1 MVVFREMPSRNQR
14 ADAREGAR
22 APSRVAIV
30 HDWLTGMRGG
40 EKVLEVACDLFPD
53 ADIHTLLHRPGSV
66 SPAIEKHRIIASRL
80 NRLPL
85 VGAYYRYFLPLFPA
99 VAGRMRLDGYDLV
112 IAISHCV
119 AHGVAVSPRS
129 RFVAYY
135 LTPMRY
141 AWDSADAYF
150 PRRRLLD
157 PRRGAWRLLRGRLRR
172 WDRRAAGRVGEMLAA
187 CRNVR
192 DRLLRCYGRDAA
204 VIYPPVDTDSYRPH
218 DVPREDFY
226 LWVGALAPYKRID
239 LALAAF
245 RGLDRRLVV
254 IGSGQCERRAR
265 ATAPPNVQFLGW
277 QPDQV
282 LKDYYCRARALIF
295 PGEEDF
301 GIVPLEAQACGCPV
315 VAYGKGGALE
325 TVIDAAAG
333 GGEATGVFFREP
345 AARSLL
351 DAVRRFESRE
361 RSFVVEALRA
371 NAVRF
376 SRDTCR
382 TALRAYLLGRETI

>member
-1 MVVFREMPSRNQR
+1 MAAFRTTPSRTER
-14 ADAREGAR
+14 ADAREGTR
-22 APSRVAIV
+22 APPRVAIV

-40 EKVLEVACDLFPD
+40 EKVLEIACDLFPE
-53 ADIHTLLHRPGSV
+53 ADIHTLIHRPGSV
-66 SPAIEKHRIIASRL
+66 SPAIEKHRIVASRL

-85 VGAYYRYFLPLFPA
+85 AGAYYRCLLPLFPA
-99 VAGRMRLDGYDLV
+99 VAERMRLDSYDLV

-119 AHGVAVSPRS
+119 AHGVAVSPET

-150 PRRRLLD
+150 APRRRLD
-157 PRRGAWRLLRGRLRR
+157 PRRWAWRLLRGRLRR
-172 WDRRAAGRVGEMLAA
+172 WDRRAAARVGECLAA

-204 VIYPPVDTDSYRPH
+204 VIHPPVDTEFYRPR

-239 LALAAF
+239 LALEAF
-245 RGLDRRLVV
+245 RGLDRRLIV

-265 ATAPPNVQFLGW
+265 AAAPPNVQFLGW
-277 QPDQV
+277 QPDEV
-282 LKDYYCRARALIF
+282 LGESYCRARALIF

-315 VAYGKGGALE
+315 IAYGKGGALE

-333 GGEATGVFFREP
+333 GREATGVFFGEP
-345 AARSLL
+345 AAQSLA
-351 DAVRRFESRE
+351 DAVRSFERRG
-361 RSFVVEALRA
+361 RSFNVEALRA

-376 SRDTCR
+376 SRETCAR
-382 TALRAYLLGRETI
+382 ALRAYLLGRETM